1 MTLRRFLRPVVPH
14 FLKNAYQKRVLAN
27 LKSEPDAL
35 RCRCLIKTGDRV
47 VDVGANIGAYTKLL
61 SEWVGP
67 EGFVH
72 SYEPIPET
80 CSYLQNNVRKFG
92 MGNVVVHNAAVS
104 SRPGEVK
111 MCVPSSN
118 FYQARISSG
127 GDIPV
132 KSVCLDEEFSSLTCV
147 SFIKCDAEG
156 HERAVIEGAVK
167 LIHRDHPAWLIET
180 WDEAIIQRMREL
192 GYKATKLE
200 HDWLFVMDA
209 P

>member
-1 MTLRRFLRPVVPH
+1 MTLRRFLRPIVPH
-14 FLKNAYQKRVLAN
+14 FLKNAYQKRVLVN

-35 RCRCLIKTGDRV
+35 RCRYLINRGDRV

-67 EGFVH
+67 EGLVLLL
-72 SYEPIPET
+72 SEPIPET

-104 SRPGEVK
+104 SRPGELK

-127 GDIPV
+127 
-132 KSVCLDEEFSSLTCV
+132 
-147 SFIKCDAEG
+147 EG
-156 HERAVIEGAVK
+156 IF
-167 LIHRDHPAWLIET
+167 L
-180 WDEAIIQRMREL
+180 
-192 GYKATKLE
+192 
-200 HDWLFVMDA
+200 
-209 P
+209 